1 MKKAIERGKGKK
13 PVGTDGAVRVCSFCG
28 QLAAREALRPQ
39 VFGQGDRLLVVE
51 NVPTSSCENCGETYF
66 TGATLDELERILG
79 NQTEVAVVRPVPV
92 AQFMA
97 RAA

>member
-1 MKKAIERGKGKK
+1 MKKAVEKGRARK
-13 PVGTDGAVRVCSFCG
+13 PIGTDEAIRVCSFCG

-39 VFGQGDRLLVVE
+39 VFGQGECLLVVE
-51 NVPTSSCENCGETYF
+51 NVPTLNCDNCGETYF

-79 NQTEVAVVRPVPV
+79 NQTDIAVVRPVQV
-92 AQFMA
+92 AQFVA